1 MSENQNPPPQ
11 TNERPKPQIS
21 NPMGDAY
28 VELLKKSVPNTEQG
42 IFSSFQT
49 QTSTV
54 PGVIGAL
61 VGTQNTDIY
70 SIAERTNLPAKHR
83 ATIRRMIQLA
93 EHGIGGP
100 LDIPKPFVA
109 RQVVMDLRL
118 RVSET
123 DEQGH
128 GKSRA
133 EVENIMTGWIAKL
146 EAREAEAKK
155 TKGVAN

>member
-1 MSENQNPPPQ
+1 MAEENTAPQTNQRPPPQ
-11 TNERPKPQIS
+11 LV
-21 NPMGDAY
+21 NPRGDEY
-28 VELLKKSVPNTEQG
+28 VDMLKKTVPATEQG
-42 IFSSFQT
+42 IFSSFSSQS
-49 QTSTV
+49 STV
-54 PGVIGAL
+54 PAVIGAL

-123 DEQGH
+123 DETGH

-155 TKGVAN
+155 SKGVAN

>member
-1 MSENQNPPPQ
+1 MTENPPAPELKPRPQ
-11 TNERPKPQIS
+11 LV
-21 NPMGDAY
+21 NPMGDEY
-28 VELLKKSVPNTEQG
+28 VEQLKKNVPTSEAG
-42 IFSSFQT
+42 IFSSFASQ
-49 QTSTV
+49 QSTV
-54 PGVIGAL
+54 PAVVGGL
-61 VGTQNTDIY
+61 VGLQNPDIY

-83 ATIRRMIQLA
+83 STIRRMIQLA
-93 EHGIGGP
+93 EHGIGQGV
-100 LDIPKPFVA
+100 LDIPIAFVA

-155 TKGVAN
+155 SKGVAN